1 MASMPTQEEFL
12 AATRRSQEAMIAAI
26 KTWLETVR
34 TATPKLT
41 SVYTPLT
48 GRLPKLPPVSLPFAD
63 KLPTPEQ
70 AVDNAYHMAEQLL
83 ANQRQFTEDVLKAM
97 APLMPG
103 RHETAPKGNGSS
115 EPKIPSHR
123 VWQEAVAVSEPK
135 PVAVS
140 EPKPIAVSEPKP
152 VAVSQPKPVA
162 VSQPKPVAVSEP
174 KPVAVS
180 QPKPVAVS
188 EPTPTAVSEP
198 KPAAASEPKAPARP
212 AAKSTPARP
221 APRTP
226 ASAAKSTASR
236 TTTPKSTAAKST
248 PARPTRRHRRART
261 LAETPAPAADRG
273 RCAGRPDLVRDVQQA
288 ARGLTSFS
296 C

>member
-1 MASMPTQEEFL
+1 MASIPLQEDFL
-12 AATRRSQEAMIAAI
+12 AATRKSQEAMIAAI
-26 KTWLETVR
+26 KTWFETVR
-34 TATPKLT
+34 TATPRLT

-83 ANQRQFTEDVLKAM
+83 ANQRQFAEDVLKAM

-103 RHETAPKGNGSS
+103 RHEAAPKGNGSS

-140 EPKPIAVSEPKP
+140 EPKPVAVSQPKP

-174 KPVAVS
+174 KPA
-180 QPKPVAVS
+180 AVS
-188 EPTPTAVSEP
+188 EPKPTVSEP
-198 KPAAASEPKAPARP
+198 KPAAVSEPKPTVSEPKPAAVSEPKSAASGAEPKAPARP
-212 AAKSTPARP
+212 APK
-221 APRTP
+221 TP

-248 PARPTRRHRRART
+248 PAKS
-261 LAETPAPAADRG
+261 TPARPAPKDTDA
-273 RCAGRPDLVRDVQQA
+273 
-288 ARGLTSFS
+288 S
-296 C
+296 

>member
-1 MASMPTQEEFL
+1 MASIPLQEDFL
-12 AATRRSQEAMIAAI
+12 AATRKSQEAMIAAI
-26 KTWLETVR
+26 KIWFETVR
-34 TATPKLT
+34 TATPRLT

-83 ANQRQFTEDVLKAM
+83 ANQRQFAEDVLKAM

-103 RHETAPKGNGSS
+103 RHEAAPKGNGSS

-140 EPKPIAVSEPKP
+140 QPKPVAVSEPKP

-174 KPVAVS
+174 KPA
-180 QPKPVAVS
+180 AVS
-188 EPTPTAVSEP
+188 EPKPTVSEP
-198 KPAAASEPKAPARP
+198 KPAAVSEPKSAASGAEPKAPAR
-212 AAKSTPARP
+212 S
-221 APRTP
+221 APKTP
-226 ASAAKSTASR
+226 ASAAKSAASR

-248 PARPTRRHRRART
+248 PAKS
-261 LAETPAPAADRG
+261 TPARPAPKDTDA
-273 RCAGRPDLVRDVQQA
+273 
-288 ARGLTSFS
+288 S
-296 C
+296 